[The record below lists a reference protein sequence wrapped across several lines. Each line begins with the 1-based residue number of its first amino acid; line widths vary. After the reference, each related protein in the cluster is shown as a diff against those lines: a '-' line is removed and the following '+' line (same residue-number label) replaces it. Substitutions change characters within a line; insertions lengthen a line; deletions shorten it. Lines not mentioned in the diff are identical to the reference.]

1 MISTILNSINTII
14 HVLNKYKEVIK
25 GKMQIIEAIED
36 KKLMKSYILGNNLIY
51 GSKTKYKEFIKIMNE
66 KLSIGLAADSQRS
79 NGKVYSSKY

>member
-79 NGKVYSSKY
+79 NGKVCSSKY